1 MRCLLLR
8 NASTFSNSPEKGDR
22 ISAHDQ
28 RGGTVVPSSR
38 DPPGIADALVSPCQA
53 GARQSRLPAA
63 IIFEPEVVSP
73 KSPELAVKSMN

>member
-1 MRCLLLR
+1 M
-8 NASTFSNSPEKGDR
+8 
-22 ISAHDQ
+22 
-28 RGGTVVPSSR
+28 VPSSR

-73 KSPELAVKSMN
+73 KSPELAVKSMNHPRLFSDDRPIELDRAFP